1 MWTYGRLAR
10 GVSIGAPACV
20 GDDPSEVTDLVVGV
34 QRSRAAHG
42 SLGALT
48 DRISRTGGAVTRSV
62 DWTPY
67 GTTRAP
73 VGGPHYTDQL
83 DQPDRGHRAY
93 RRVPLGTK
101 PQKRKQ
107 VEAALRAQGCSPL
120 RNRGGHEVW
129 GCPCGK
135 HTAPLPN
142 HGEVSAGVI
151 RSIARQMDCLTK
163 GWLA

>member
-1 MWTYGRLAR
+1 VWTYGRLAR

-67 GTTRAP
+67 RTP
-73 VGGPHYTDQL
+73 VGDPHYTDQL

-93 RRVPLGTK
+93 RRATPL
-101 PQKRKQ
+101 
-107 VEAALRAQGCSPL
+107 ALNLP
-120 RNRGGHEVW
+120 GG
-129 GCPCGK
+129 
-135 HTAPLPN
+135 
-142 HGEVSAGVI
+142 
-151 RSIARQMDCLTK
+151 
-163 GWLA
+163 